1 MYYDFTSSP
10 CMPPLQKDITHSLGL
25 QFQKSGHRTHD
36 PICFQTSSNTKW
48 CPEKKNLCSLL
59 QKSSSH
65 SLLSKRYLRK
75 KIDQQD
81 PKAKRSIA
89 TLKKKKI
96 WPETFSWPPDVQCIW
111 FYASRCHRKSV
122 AECTFAQCTV
132 RPNKWKCQEFRVQKG
147 LLQGCPETDSSCLL
161 PKPQALGG
169 LQQSMFKG
177 KMREG
182 HHWWLQTS
190 WCRESFDPA
199 AVQVGQLAMFL

>member
-10 CMPPLQKDITHSLGL
+10 CMPRLQKDITHTLGL

-36 PICFQTSSNTKW
+36 PMFPNIIQHKVMPRKEKPVLSLTEIQFPFPAFQKIF
-48 CPEKKNLCSLL
+48 KKENRSARSKG
-59 QKSSSH
+59 QKE
-65 SLLSKRYLRK
+65 YCY
-75 KIDQQD
+75 
-81 PKAKRSIA
+81 
-89 TLKKKKI
+89 TEKKKI

-147 LLQGCPETDSSCLL
+147 LLQGCAETDSSCLL

-190 WCRESFDPA
+190 WCLESFDPA

>member
-10 CMPPLQKDITHSLGL
+10 CMPPLQKDITHTLGL

-89 TLKKKKI
+89 TLKKKKYDLKL
-96 WPETFSWPPDVQCIW
+96 S
-111 FYASRCHRKSV
+111 
-122 AECTFAQCTV
+122 
-132 RPNKWKCQEFRVQKG
+132 
-147 LLQGCPETDSSCLL
+147 L
-161 PKPQALGG
+161 G
-169 LQQSMFKG
+169 LQMCSV
-177 KMREG
+177 
-182 HHWWLQTS
+182 
-190 WCRESFDPA
+190 FDFMQA
-199 AVQVGQLAMFL
+199 AVIEKVLLNTHLPNAQWDQTNGNVKSLEYRKVYCRVVQRQIAHASCPNPKL